1 MKNVNLHG
9 MQDLKERMSSK
20 EKEQNTKKKS
30 KLCKNISKLSKFG
43 KKKKTA
49 SNAPKEDVSEED
61 SPKHYGLFS
70 NTSNHDHV
78 KEEGFSE
85 SFNHHL
91 KEEEEDHVKEEE
103 FSYNFN
109 HGHESPLRSSIIE
122 ASQYHGK
129 RGGEQF
135 LKSTYY
141 FNDHYSE
148 GCSIM

>member
-1 MKNVNLHG
+1 
-9 MQDLKERMSSK
+9 MSSK

-30 KLCKNISKLSKFG
+30 KLCKSISKLSKFG
-43 KKKKTA
+43 KKKKSA

-70 NTSNHDHV
+70 NTFNHDHV
-78 KEEGFSE
+78 KEEGFSD

-91 KEEEEDHVKEEE
+91 KEEEEEE
-103 FSYNFN
+103 FSNTFN
-109 HGHESPLRSSIIE
+109 HAHDSPLRSSIIE

-135 LKSTYY
+135 LKASYY